1 MEIACLLSVGLL
13 QWLRRGVG
21 YIFMCMYG
29 YEVPLHVLVLYMVC
43 LLSQD
48 RRIDGEIQKSREK
61 CELGIFHGVAMDRP
75 LIEIGKSES
84 HSTTYISAF
93 EGL

>member
-13 QWLRRGVG
+13 QWLRRGMS

-29 YEVPLHVLVLYMVC
+29 YEVPLHVLVLYMVVC

-48 RRIDGEIQKSREK
+48 RRIDGEIQKSQRE
-61 CELGIFHGVAMDRP
+61 I
-75 LIEIGKSES
+75 
-84 HSTTYISAF
+84 
-93 EGL
+93 